1 MQFIL
6 PVESIIQNKGG
17 VILYDVGS
25 NTILKQ
31 YVHDKQWT
39 RVGWRGGKLHGDYLI
54 ATDWTDL
61 HYFNVKKWQYE
72 KTFKKNTFNDLHY
85 VEVHDGKLY
94 IVNTGLDAIEIF
106 NNPMDPKF
114 EKMIFLFDQN
124 PDIFKKRELNLDL
137 KYNEMMKVK
146 PHSCHPNCIAF
157 DKKRILVTC
166 FGKSQRFNSGE
177 VVELNSGKCLFR
189 GRRFDCHDGIFHG
202 DDFYLTH
209 TRHDTILYYRDLY
222 NTKLPMQPT
231 KRIKIGA
238 GKGWWRGMV
247 IVDDVIYVFA
257 SDGYRK
263 KKTTIRMATVNRK
276 TGERSKVKLPVV
288 DGIHWDTIY
297 QPNLYKR

>member
-202 DDFYLTH
+202 NDFYLTH